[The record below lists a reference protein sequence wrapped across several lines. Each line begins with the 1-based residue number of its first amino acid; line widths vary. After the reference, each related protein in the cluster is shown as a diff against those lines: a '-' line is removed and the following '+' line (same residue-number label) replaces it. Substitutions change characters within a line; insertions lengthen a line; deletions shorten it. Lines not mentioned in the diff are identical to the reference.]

1 MGLKSVLGASKEAT
15 SKKSA
20 PRNESSRPEPVDEHK
35 LKARRRLI
43 GSVAL
48 LLIAIIVLPI
58 VLEDEPKP
66 VPEDIQ
72 LRIPSK
78 DAAIDLNKASAPVL
92 SPTESASAEP
102 AVKSEAAVPKPTPP
116 VAKPEVPVAKP
127 EVPVLKT
134 EPPKQE
140 TVRKPEPVQK
150 VEPVKVAPKEVIK
163 DVPKDSHKDAVKEPV
178 KETHKPTSKLPVV
191 PADDPI
197 ASFANKPVAPA
208 ATKPEAPVARSNH
221 WVQIG
226 AFSNESKARDIASQ
240 IRGKGFPAVTEVIRN
255 PSGELYRVRVGP
267 LETKESA
274 NKAKDNLSK
283 SGFEGALIQ

>member
-20 PRNESSRPEPVDEHK
+20 PRNESSRPEPVDEQK

-92 SPTESASAEP
+92 PPTESASAQP
-102 AVKSEAAVPKPTPP
+102 AVKSEAAAPKPTPP
-116 VAKPEVPVAKP
+116 VAKPEAPVAKP
-127 EVPVLKT
+127 DVPVLKT
-134 EPPKQE
+134 EPAKPE
-140 TVRKPEPVQK
+140 AVRKPEPVQK
-150 VEPVKVAPKEVIK
+150 PEPVKVVPKEVIK
-163 DVPKDSHKDAVKEPV
+163 EVPKDSHKDAVKEPV
-178 KETHKPTSKLPVV
+178 KETHKPASKLPVV

-197 ASFANKPVAPA
+197 AGFANKPASPAVA
-208 ATKPEAPVARSNH
+208 KSDVPVARSNH

-226 AFSNESKARDIASQ
+226 AFSNESKAREIASQ